1 MVAVDAYTKPP
12 RSYIA
17 ISGPGGRRPYRHLTD
32 GPSDHSPACR
42 PDGSSVVFVRE
53 EHPPRADLY
62 VIGMQPGSEPRRLSP
77 GRHPSFSP
85 DGEWIAFAAPAG
97 RELRIWRVR
106 PDGTGRAPIGHGIRH
121 EARPVFS
128 PDGTLVAY
136 VAAEERPRRHLYVRR
151 FDGSGD
157 RILFADGDGEYPV
170 W

>member
-1 MVAVDAYTKPP
+1 
-12 RSYIA
+12 
-17 ISGPGGRRPYRHLTD
+17 
-32 GPSDHSPACR
+32 
-42 PDGSSVVFVRE
+42 VVFVRE
-53 EHPPRADLY
+53 ERPPRADLY
-62 VIGMQPGSEPRRLSP
+62 VVDMEPGSEPRRLSP
-77 GRHPSFSP
+77 GRHPSFSS

-97 RELRIWRVR
+97 RELRIWRIR

-121 EARPVFS
+121 EARPAFS
-128 PDGTLVAY
+128 PDGTLVVY